1 MRFNSLR
8 LVAVAAALALAACG
22 SDSQT
27 STIVST
33 NTRGTLVANPPLRI
47 ASLTSQD
54 FTAQLGASASG
65 QGLLAL
71 AGAPACGVD
80 FHYYTYWTVD
90 PGGNAISDT
99 AALMVPTGSA
109 APCTGGRPIVL
120 YAHGTDTD
128 KVDNIADVTNPNNAE
143 GVLIA
148 AMFAAQ
154 GYIVVAPNYAGYDA
168 SSLSYH
174 PYVNADQN
182 SKEMIDALAAARSA
196 LGHLA
201 ANAATDGG
209 KLFITG
215 YSEGGYVA
223 MATERALQAISPTA
237 VTAAAPLSGP
247 YALEWLGDSIFLGD
261 PNFGSTVFA
270 PLITTSYQKAYSNI
284 YSTPGDVYDPMYAAG
299 IDTLLP
305 SATPL
310 ATIFAQNKLPQT
322 TLFNGMPPV
331 PNTGNAMLDAQLTAV
346 LAPNPNLPFSLGFST
361 PPLPGLINNSYRL
374 GYAID
379 ALLHPD
385 GAIFGVPGNP
395 LAAAPAQTLRQ
406 ALKLNDM
413 RQWAGGP
420 TSPTLLCGGD
430 QDPTVFFND
439 TLIISSFWG
448 LPPPLVNVLDVSQ
461 PAQVTDSPG
470 TVALKAAFAATEAQI
485 FAAGGQV
492 AVIESYHSTVA
503 PFCVA
508 AARGFFGLF

>member
-1 MRFNSLR
+1 MRVHSFR
-8 LVAVAAALALAACG
+8 LVAVSAALVLAACG
-22 SDSQT
+22 TDSQT
-27 STIVST
+27 STIVAT

-47 ASLTSQD
+47 ASLTSQA
-54 FTAQLGASASG
+54 FGAELNASASG

-80 FHYYTYWTVD
+80 FHYYSFWTVD
-90 PGGNAISDT
+90 PGGTAIMDT

-109 APCTGGRPIVL
+109 APCSGGRPIVL

-128 KVDNIADVTNPNNAE
+128 KTDNIADVTNPNNGE

-148 AMFAAQ
+148 AMFAAH

-168 SSLSYH
+168 SSLDYH
-174 PYVNADQN
+174 PYLNADQE
-182 SKEMIDALAAARSA
+182 SKEMIDALTAARQA

-209 KLFITG
+209 KLFVTG
-215 YSEGGYVA
+215 YSEGGFVA
-223 MATERALQAISPTA
+223 MATQRALQAMSATA

-247 YALEWLGDSIFLGD
+247 YAMEWLGDAIFLGRV
-261 PNFGSTVFA
+261 NIGSTVFA
-270 PLITTSYQKAYSNI
+270 PLVTTSYQHAYGNI
-284 YSTPGDVYDPMYAAG
+284 YNTPGDLYDPLYATG

-310 ATIFAQNKLPQT
+310 ATLFGEGKLPQT
-322 TLFNGMPPV
+322 TLFNGVPPV
-331 PNTGNAMLDAQLTAV
+331 PNTGNALLDAQLTAV

-361 PPLPGLINNSYRL
+361 PPAPGLVNNSYRL

-385 GAIFGVPGNP
+385 GAIFGIPGLP
-395 LAAAPAQTLRQ
+395 LAATPAQTLRQ

-413 RQWAGGP
+413 RHWVGGP

-430 QDPTVFFND
+430 QDPTVYFGD
-439 TLIISSFWG
+439 TVIIANFWA
-448 LPPPLVNVLDVSQ
+448 LPPPLLNTLDVSQ
-461 PAQVTDSPG
+461 PPQVTDSPG
-470 TVALKAAFAATEAQI
+470 TVALKGAFAATEAQI
-485 FAAGGQV
+485 FAAGGLA
-492 AVIESYHSTVA
+492 AVVGSYHATVA

-508 AARGFFGLF
+508 AARGFFDLF

>member
-1 MRFNSLR
+1 MRINSLR
-8 LVAVAAALALAACG
+8 LVAVSAALVLAACG
-22 SDSQT
+22 SDSPT

-65 QGLLAL
+65 QQLLAL

-80 FHYYTYWTVD
+80 FHYYTYWSVD
-90 PGGNAISDT
+90 PKGTPISNT

-120 YAHGTDTD
+120 YAHGTQTD
-128 KVDNIADVTNPNNAE
+128 KTANIADVTNPNNSE
-143 GVLIA
+143 GVLLA

-154 GYIVVAPNYAGYDA
+154 GFIVVAPNYAGYDA

-182 SKEMIDALAAARSA
+182 SKDMIDALAAARQA

-201 ANAATDGG
+201 ADAATDGG
-209 KLFITG
+209 KLFVTG

-247 YALEWLGDSIFLGD
+247 YAMEWLGDSIFLGN
-261 PNFGSTVFA
+261 PNIGSTVFA
-270 PLITTSYQKAYSNI
+270 PLITTSYQNAYGNI
-284 YSTPGDVYDPMYAAG
+284 YSTPGDVYDPRYATG

-305 SATPL
+305 SATPI
-310 ATIFAQNKLPQT
+310 ATIFGEGKLPQT
-322 TLFNGMPPV
+322 TLFNGVPPV
-331 PNTGNAMLDAQLTAV
+331 PNTGNAMLDGQLTAV

-361 PPLPGLINNSYRL
+361 PPAPGLINNNYRL

-379 ALLHPD
+379 ALLNPD
-385 GAIFGVPGNP
+385 GAIFGIPGTP
-395 LAAAPAQTLRQ
+395 LAVSPAQTLRQ

-413 RQWAGGP
+413 RQWVGGP

-430 QDPTVFFND
+430 LDPTVYFND
-439 TLIISSFWG
+439 TLIMAGFWG
-448 LPPPLVNVLDVSQ
+448 LPPPLVNTLDVSQ
-461 PAQVTDSPG
+461 PPQVTDSPG
-470 TVALKAAFAATEAQI
+470 TVALKGAFAATEAQI
-485 FAAGGQV
+485 FAAGGQA
-492 AVIESYHSTVA
+492 AVVESYHATVA

-508 AARGFFGLF
+508 AARGFFDLF